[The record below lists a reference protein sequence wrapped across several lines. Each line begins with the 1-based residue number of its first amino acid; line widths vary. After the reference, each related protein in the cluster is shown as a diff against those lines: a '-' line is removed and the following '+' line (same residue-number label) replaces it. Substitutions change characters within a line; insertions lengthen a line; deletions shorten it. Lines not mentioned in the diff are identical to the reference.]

1 MTLAFLASATV
12 MFGCGKKEEPPAAPA
27 APAATAAAPAAAG
40 GFKGAE
46 VIHWW
51 TSGGEAAAIKVF
63 AEGFTAGGGTWIDT
77 PIAGGGGAQAR
88 TVMANRTMGGDP
100 PTAAQYNY
108 GRQYEEIIKEGLLTT
123 LDDVATAGKWDELLP
138 EKIKNAVKV
147 DGKYYAVPV
156 NLHNENWVWFNKE
169 VLAKAGVTA
178 EPTTLDEMFAAMDK
192 VKAMGGVTPLALG
205 GQGWQE
211 GITFRGVL
219 LAVGGKDL
227 YFKTFKDK
235 DTANPQFRKA
245 VETFKKLK
253 DYVDAGSPG
262 RDWNLATGMVIEGK
276 AAFQMM
282 GDWAKGEFVNAN
294 KEAGK
299 DFGCF
304 MAGGPQM
311 PYAIGGDVF
320 VFPKAKSDEAAAAQK
335 KMAEMM
341 ISPEMQVA
349 FNNKKGSIPIRTD
362 VDTSKMDV
370 CAQAGVQA
378 IKEGRLLESDN
389 EILSPDAKGAFEDAV
404 SKFWNSDQSVDEAI
418 AAMSAGLKR

>member
-1 MTLAFLASATV
+1 MKSKTLKPVVAALLAG
-12 MFGCGKKEEPPAAPA
+12 FGFIGAAHA
-27 APAATAAAPAAAG
+27 Q
-40 GFKGAE
+40 KAE

-63 AEGFTAGGGTWIDT
+63 ADAYTKGGGTWVDT

-88 TVMANRTMGGDP
+88 TVMANRTLGGDP

-108 GRQYEEIIKEGLLTT
+108 GKQYEEIIKAGLLNN
-123 LDDVATAGKWDELLP
+123 LDAVAAKGNWDKLLP

-147 DGKYYAVPV
+147 DGHYYAVPV
-156 NLHNENWVWFNKE
+156 NLHNENWVWYNKA
-169 VLAKAGVTA
+169 VLAKVGAK
-178 EPTTLDEMFAAMDK
+178 EPTTLDEMFTAMDK
-192 VKAMGGVTPLALG
+192 VKASGVTPLALG

-219 LAVGGKDL
+219 LAVGGQDL
-227 YFKTFKDK
+227 FFKTFKDK
-235 DTANPQFRKA
+235 DTSSPAFRKA
-245 VETFKKLK
+245 LETFKKLK
-253 DYVDAGSPG
+253 GYVDPGSPG

-294 KEAGK
+294 KVAGK

-304 MAGGPQM
+304 MAGGPKM

-320 VFPKAKSDEAAAAQK
+320 VFPKGKAKDSEAAQMK
-335 KMAEMM
+335 LAEMM
-341 ISPEMQVA
+341 ISPAMQVA

-362 VDTSKMDV
+362 VDTSKMDI

-378 IKEGRLLESDN
+378 VKEGRLLQSDN
-389 EILSPDAKGAFEDAV
+389 ELLSPDAKGAYEDV
-404 SKFWNSDQSVDEAI
+404 ISKFWNSDQSVDDTVK
-418 AAMSAGLKR
+418 AMAVALKR

>member
-1 MTLAFLASATV
+1 MKTQILKPVVAALLAGLV
-12 MFGCGKKEEPPAAPA
+12 GAAQA
-27 APAATAAAPAAAG
+27 Q
-40 GFKGAE
+40 KAE

-51 TSGGEAAAIKVF
+51 TSGGEAAAIKEF
-63 AEGFTAGGGTWIDT
+63 ADAYTKGGGTWVDT

-108 GRQYEEIIKEGLLTT
+108 GKQYEEIIKAGLLNN
-123 LDDVATAGKWDELLP
+123 LDAVAAKGNWDKLLP
-138 EKIKNAVKV
+138 EKIRNAVKV
-147 DGKYYAVPV
+147 DGHYYAVPV
-156 NLHNENWVWFNKE
+156 NLHNENWVWYNKA
-169 VLAKAGVTA
+169 VLAKVGAK
-178 EPTTLDEMFAAMDK
+178 EPTNLDEMFAAMDK
-192 VKAMGGVTPLALG
+192 VKAAGVTPLALG

-219 LAVGGKDL
+219 LAVGGQDL

-235 DTANPQFRKA
+235 DVSGPGFRKA
-245 VETFKKLK
+245 VETYKKLK
-253 DYVDAGSPG
+253 AYVDPGSPG

-282 GDWAKGEFVNAN
+282 GDWAKGEFVNAG
-294 KEAGK
+294 KTAGK
-299 DFGCF
+299 DYGCF
-304 MAGGPQM
+304 MAGGPKM

-320 VFPKAKSDEAAAAQK
+320 VFPKGKTKDSEAAQMK
-335 KMAEMM
+335 LAEMM
-341 ISPEMQVA
+341 ISPAMQVA

-378 IKEGRLLESDN
+378 VKEGRLLQSDN
-389 EILSPDAKGAFEDAV
+389 ELLSPDAKGAYEDV
-404 SKFWNSDQSVDEAI
+404 ISKFWNSDQSVDDAVK
-418 AAMSAGLKR
+418 AVGVALKR

>member
-1 MTLAFLASATV
+1 MTQNKQIRLKQL
-12 MFGCGKKEEPPAAPA
+12 
-27 APAATAAAPAAAG
+27 AAAALISVGAVGAAHAQ
-40 GFKGAE
+40 KAE

-51 TSGGEAAAIKVF
+51 TSGGEAAAIKEF
-63 AEGFTAGGGTWIDT
+63 ANAYTKGGGTWVDT

-108 GRQYEEIIKEGLLTT
+108 GKQYEEIINEGLLNN
-123 LDDVATAGKWDELLP
+123 LDDVAAKGNWDKLLP

-147 DGKYYAVPV
+147 KGHYYAVPV
-156 NLHNENWVWFNKE
+156 NLHNENWVWYNKA
-169 VLAKAGVTA
+169 VLAKVGAK

-192 VKAMGGVTPLALG
+192 VKAAGGVTPLALG

-219 LAVGGKDL
+219 LAVGGQDL
-227 YFKTFKDK
+227 YLKTFRDK
-235 DTANPQFRKA
+235 DASTPGFRKT

-253 DYVDAGSPG
+253 GYVDAGSPG

-282 GDWAKGEFVNAN
+282 GDWAKGEFVNAG
-294 KEAGK
+294 KSAGK
-299 DFGCF
+299 DYGCF
-304 MAGGPQM
+304 MAGGPKM
-311 PYAIGGDVF
+311 AYAIGGDVF
-320 VFPKAKSDEAAAAQK
+320 VFPKSKSKDSDAAQK
-335 KMAEMM
+335 KLAEMM
-341 ISPEMQVA
+341 ISPAMQVA

-370 CAQAGVQA
+370 CAQMGVQA
-378 IKEGRLLESDN
+378 VKEGRLLQSDN
-389 EILSPDAKGAFEDAV
+389 ELLSPDAKGAFEDAV
-404 SKFWNSDQSVDEAI
+404 SKFWNSDQSVDDAI
-418 AAMSAGLKR
+418 KVMAVGLKR